1 MASTAEF
8 VQYTADQLSEAGK
21 ITYRKMFG
29 EYGLYCDGVFF
40 AVVCDNQFFL
50 KPTEAAMALMPSVVL
65 RPPYPG
71 ASPSLLFEDL
81 EDRALRGRV
90 VQAACAALPRKHK

>member
-65 RPPYPG
+65 RPP
-71 ASPSLLFEDL
+71 
-81 EDRALRGRV
+81 
-90 VQAACAALPRKHK
+90 

>member
-65 RPPYPG
+65 QPPYPG
-71 ASPSLLFEDL
+71 ASPLAPHRGLGGSCPAGPACSGHLC
-81 EDRALRGRV
+81 RAS
-90 VQAACAALPRKHK
+90 QKA

>member
-71 ASPSLLFEDL
+71 ASPVASARCNSL
-81 EDRALRGRV
+81 RSGQPAPLR
-90 VQAACAALPRKHK
+90 